1 MNQRHSD
8 AQASPVTSAIRSE
21 YRDRF
26 PSLFRLPSSWLY
38 ESLNH
43 PRKTRLIFYP
53 NGFELHTYSISSLY
67 VPHRSAGSD
76 CSVLDKKMQL
86 NRRVDSACFPGVN
99 KEASYAQ
106 IVHSRGI
113 FRSVAPP
120 ESPNTVRSFNALVVS
135 S

>member
-1 MNQRHSD
+1 MG
-8 AQASPVTSAIRSE
+8 
-21 YRDRF
+21 RF

-43 PRKTRLIFYP
+43 SRKTRLIFCP
-53 NGFELHTYSISSLY
+53 NGFELHTYSISSLN
-67 VPHRSAGSD
+67 VPHRGTGSD

-86 NRRVDSACFPGVN
+86 NRRVDSAYFPCVN
-99 KEASYAQ
+99 KKAAHAQ
-106 IVHSRGI
+106 IAHSRCI

-120 ESPNTVRSFNALVVS
+120 EGPNTVRSFNALVVS